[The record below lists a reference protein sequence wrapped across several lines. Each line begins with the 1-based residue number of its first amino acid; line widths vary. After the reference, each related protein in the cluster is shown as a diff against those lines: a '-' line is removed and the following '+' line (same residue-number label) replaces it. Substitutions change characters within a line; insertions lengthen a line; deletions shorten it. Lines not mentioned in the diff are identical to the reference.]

1 MKRRHVQSSA
11 LQSVGYDPEKKILEL
26 EFKNSGGVW
35 QYYRLPSAVY
45 HKFIHAESLG
55 SYFVTKIKGRYRE
68 QKMD

>member
-1 MKRRHVQSSA
+1 MKRRHVESSA

-45 HKFIHAESLG
+45 NKFIHAESLG

>member
-1 MKRRHVQSSA
+1 MKRRPVESSA

-35 QYYRLPSAVY
+35 QYYRLPSPVY
-45 HKFIHAESLG
+45 DKFIHAESLG